1 MSELASVLRKS
12 VVFTPTEAT
21 LELSLPRKTQFSGPL
36 QTLRLKRQPEGVCP
50 VFWLQTYLE
59 RTDPLRGKE
68 KEGTLFIS
76 LTKHHVSIGKS
87 TLARWIKLCLQK
99 AGIDIAKYTAHSTRG
114 ASASGAVAA
123 GVPIDS
129 VLKKA
134 NWASVKTFNR
144 FYNRELNDQ
153 PQVDQDDTAAALLW
167 ESLVQSS

>member
-1 MSELASVLRKS
+1 M
-12 VVFTPTEAT
+12 
-21 LELSLPRKTQFSGPL
+21 
-36 QTLRLKRQPEGVCP
+36 CP
-50 VFWLQTYLE
+50 VFWLQKYLAQ
-59 RTDPLRGKE
+59 TDPLRGKGSE
-68 KEGTLFIS
+68 DKLFIGLS
-76 LTKHHVSIGKS
+76 KQHVSIGKS

-99 AGIDIAKYTAHSTRG
+99 AGIDVARYTAHSTRG